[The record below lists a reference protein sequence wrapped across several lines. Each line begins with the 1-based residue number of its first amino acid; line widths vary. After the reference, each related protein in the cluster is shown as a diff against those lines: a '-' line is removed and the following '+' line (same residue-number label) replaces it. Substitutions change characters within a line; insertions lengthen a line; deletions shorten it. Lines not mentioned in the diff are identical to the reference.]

1 MLGNIALKDHW
12 REQRMFVSRVILGGV
27 IALVLIGVV
36 VARLINLQVTNY
48 EHFSALSQGNHVRI
62 EPLPPTRGLIYD
74 RNGEIIAQNLPAYQ
88 LELTREGVK
97 DLDETLGRLVS
108 IGLVKES
115 DLERLTGLILS
126 RRKFEPVTLN
136 YQLDDQEVARFAV
149 RRQEFTGVDIR
160 ARLIRQYPFGE
171 ITSHVVGYVSSMN
184 EADLKRSDPSAYAGT
199 NQIGKLG
206 IERAHEANL
215 LGKVGYQENL
225 VNAQGRALQHTPQ
238 QSPVAGDDLIST
250 LDISLQQIAYEAM
263 GDRRGAVVA
272 MDPRNGDVLVFASSP
287 AFDPNQFAQG
297 LSRSQYSALQN
308 DPGIPLFNRAL
319 RGQYPPGST
328 VKPLIALASLQYL
341 KENPSKKHFCPGYFT
356 LPEGKHRYRDWKK
369 DGHGQMDMREAIAE
383 SCDVFFYEIAL
394 ELGIDKIHDFLVTF
408 GLGSL
413 SGIDIP
419 GEKPGLV
426 PSRAWKKSAFSRR
439 EDQSWYPGETVIAG
453 IGQGYMLTTPLQLA
467 EATAII
473 AAKGKRYR
481 PRLLAGTRDPLT
493 GEVSELPLEELPP
506 VTVDDPYYWTIIE
519 KAMEDVLHGPKGTA
533 RGSAAG
539 ASYRYAGKSGT
550 AQVFSVAQDEE
561 YEAEDVPEHL
571 RHHALFVAYA
581 PAENPEIAIAV
592 VVEHGGGGSTSA
604 APVARKVLDAYMQS
618 YKP

>member
-1 MLGNIALKDHW
+1 MIGNMALKDHW

-27 IALVLIGVV
+27 LALVLMGIVL
-36 VARLINLQVTNY
+36 ARLINLQVTNY

-97 DLDETLGRLVS
+97 DLDDTLNRLVS
-108 IGLVKES
+108 VGLVKEA

-136 YQLDDQEVARFAV
+136 YRMNDQEVARFAV

-171 ITSHVVGYVSSMN
+171 ITSHVVGYVSSIN
-184 EADLKRSDPSAYAGT
+184 EADLRRSDPSAYAGT

-206 IERAHEANL
+206 IERAHESDL
-215 LGKVGYQENL
+215 LGKVGYQQNL

-238 QSPVAGDDLIST
+238 QPPVAGDDLIST
-250 LDISLQQIAYEAM
+250 LDINLQQIAHEAM

-272 MDPRNGDVLVFASSP
+272 IDPRNGDVLVFASTP
-287 AFDPNQFAQG
+287 AFDPNHFAEG
-297 LSRSQYSALQN
+297 FSRSQYNSLQN

-328 VKPLIALASLQYL
+328 VKPIIALASLQYL
-341 KENPSKKHFCPGYFT
+341 KENPRKKHFCPGYFT
-356 LPEGKHRYRDWKK
+356 LPDSTHRYRDWKK
-369 DGHGQMDMREAIAE
+369 EGHGQVDMIEAIAE
-383 SCDVFFYEIAL
+383 SCDVFFYEIAV
-394 ELGIDKIHDFLVTF
+394 ELGIDNLHDFLITF
-408 GLGSL
+408 GLGSI

-419 GEKPGLV
+419 GEKPGLI
-426 PSRAWKKSAFSRR
+426 PSRAWKKTAFNKRQ
-439 EDQSWYPGETVIAG
+439 DQSWYPGETVIAG
-453 IGQGYMLTTPLQLA
+453 IGQGYMLATPLQLA

-481 PRLLAGTRDPLT
+481 PRLVAGTRDPLT

-506 VTVDDPYYWTIIE
+506 VIVDDPYYWTIIA
-519 KAMEDVLHGPKGTA
+519 KAMEDVLHSPRGTA
-533 RGSAAG
+533 RGSAEG

-561 YEAEDVPEHL
+561 YEVEDVPEHL

-604 APVARKVLDAYMQS
+604 APVARKVLDAYMQN